1 MVFGCDGEAAVV
13 RSPALVLAI
22 GAEARVLTLAGEE
35 RGVVYT
41 SASVKPVR
49 ALAFDP
55 VRDLLYSMQ
64 GPTMVGFFVR
74 DGVEHRAVIRDERY
88 RSRPCASTTG
98 WDSCLPMAS
107 SRRSSS
113 SR

>member
-1 MVFGCDGEAAVV
+1 
-13 RSPALVLAI
+13 
-22 GAEARVLTLAGEE
+22 
-35 RGVVYT
+35 VYT
-41 SASVKPVR
+41 STSVEPVR

-88 RSRPCASTTG
+88 RSAFAFAWVGHVPPSQQNSQGALIKNFLLRHGIEPGTEY
-98 WDSCLPMAS
+98 
-107 SRRSSS
+107 RVVVN
-113 SR
+113 